1 VVVTNTARWQLST
14 DAAELYEQV
23 LVPAMFAP
31 WGRDLLGLADPHPGE
46 RVLDV
51 ACGTGLVARLAAE
64 SVGPKGAVTALD
76 LNPAMLRVAQTLAA
90 PAGARITW
98 LEGNVEAM
106 PLPDAAFDLLL
117 CQQGIQYFP
126 DRPRALADMLRV
138 LKPGARAVLSVWQ
151 GDTAYTRAV
160 ADAMEAAMGRKAG
173 NSMRRVLACPPTA
186 MVAKEMREAGFRD
199 VTVHAHTQLREIP
212 DVRTYVFR
220 HLGATPHADAI
231 TRLDE
236 EQRRRILEHVIAAL
250 EPVRHGTGIR
260 YPETAS
266 LLVGYR

>member
-1 VVVTNTARWQLST
+1 
-14 DAAELYEQV
+14 
-23 LVPAMFAP
+23 
-31 WGRDLLGLADPHPGE
+31 
-46 RVLDV
+46 
-51 ACGTGLVARLAAE
+51 
-64 SVGPKGAVTALD
+64 
-76 LNPAMLRVAQTLAA
+76 
-90 PAGARITW
+90 
-98 LEGNVEAM
+98 
-106 PLPDAAFDLLL
+106 
-117 CQQGIQYFP
+117 
-126 DRPRALADMLRV
+126 
-138 LKPGARAVLSVWQ
+138 
-151 GDTAYTRAV
+151 
-160 ADAMEAAMGRKAG
+160 
-173 NSMRRVLACPPTA
+173 